1 MTILTK
7 QPGESDQDFRRRAFE
22 FKRAQLKPSSA
33 PMWGQ
38 GSCARPATR
47 DELRADSP
55 SGLVPVKVSL
65 RWHVRAV
72 LAVVMTVSVG
82 VWFLS

>member
-1 MTILTK
+1 MIITK
-7 QPGESDQDFRRRAFE
+7 KPGESDEAFRLRAF
-22 FKRAQLKPSSA
+22 KANRAQLKPSSA

-65 RWHVRAV
+65 RWHMRAV
-72 LAVVMTVSVG
+72 LAVVMTVSAG

>member
-1 MTILTK
+1 MTMCNCNQGRLACTCK
-7 QPGESDQDFRRRAFE
+7 RLQPST
-22 FKRAQLKPSSA
+22 A

-38 GSCARPATR
+38 GSCARPANR
-47 DELRADSP
+47 DELRNDSP

-72 LAVVMTVSVG
+72 LVVVMTVSAA

>member
-22 FKRAQLKPSSA
+22 FNRVH
-33 PMWGQ
+33 
-38 GSCARPATR
+38 ARPCTR
-47 DELRADSP
+47 DELRIDSP

-65 RWHVRAV
+65 RWHA
-72 LAVVMTVSVG
+72 LAILVVVTTVSVG

>member
-7 QPGESDQDFRRRAFE
+7 QPGESDEAFRRRAFE
-22 FKRAQLKPSSA
+22 FNRAQLKPSTA

-38 GSCARPATR
+38 GSCRSATPMPVR
-47 DELRADSP
+47 
-55 SGLVPVKVSL
+55 VPVRKVSL

-72 LAVVMTVSVG
+72 LAVVTTVSAA